1 MSANLYLGCPIW
13 AHKGWVGEFFPP
25 GTKEGEYLRQYAR
38 RLTAVEGNTTFY
50 AVPAASTLQEW
61 AAQTPESFRFCP
73 KLPRF
78 ISHSGKLAERTG
90 QAQQFIETLSV
101 LGARLG
107 PMFLQLPPR
116 YPPGLLPDLQTFLRA
131 WPSQVRLAVEVRHAG
146 WFEPPHQAALHALLG
161 ERNMANVV
169 IDTRPIR
176 SLQGDLL
183 LAGSVY
189 ERMLAARQRK
199 PDLPI
204 HPVRTASF
212 TFLRYIGHPQL
223 QVNQPYLMEWSER
236 LAEWLRAGAD
246 AYVFCHCPLEDMD
259 PLLCRQLHRLV
270 AQKVSLE
277 ALPWDDADA
286 HAARQERLF

>member
-1 MSANLYLGCPIW
+1 MIIKSADFVKSATRP
-13 AHKGWVGEFFPP
+13 AHYPEAELPEVAFAGRSNVGKSSLINVLVNRKALVRTSSTPGRTQLLNFFTINDTFFLVDLP
-25 GTKEGEYLRQYAR
+25 GYGFAQ
-38 RLTAVEGNTTFY
+38 
-50 AVPAASTLQEW
+50 VP
-61 AAQTPESFRFCP
+61 
-73 KLPRF
+73 
-78 ISHSGKLAERTG
+78 
-90 QAQQFIETLSV
+90 
-101 LGARLG
+101 
-107 PMFLQLPPR
+107 
-116 YPPGLLPDLQTFLRA
+116 
-131 WPSQVRLAVEVRHAG
+131 LAVEVRHGG

-161 ERNMANVV
+161 ERNMANVI